1 MVDFLEMEQNL
12 SKIQKNKKTVI
23 IGASGG
29 IGRELALEL
38 ASTTQELVLHG
49 LSQEKLDSLKDEIFE
64 NSYMTI
70 MNEFLSYPKLT
81 DISYKFTPSFFT
93 GEEDTSTES
102 TKNLLLDH
110 IKTAD
115 TLCICYG
122 PFLQKPIHQMTQ
134 TEWLEVSTLVFALPG
149 YLTSLALPQMME
161 KKFGRILLFGG
172 TRTDT
177 INSLK
182 TNPAYGA
189 AKTAIS
195 SLVKSISSE
204 YRSYGIRCNAIL
216 PGFVETEYVS
226 EQEKNYYKKLL
237 NSNDLIS
244 PETIANSAKFILD
257 SDSINGILL
266 KIDCGWEP
274 I

>member
-49 LSQEKLDSLKDEIFE
+49 LSQEKLDSLKGEIFE

-93 GEEDTSTES
+93 DEEDTSTES

-115 TLCICYG
+115 TLCVCYG
-122 PFLQKPIHQMTQ
+122 PFLQKPIHQMSQ
-134 TEWLEVSTLVFALPG
+134 SEWLEISTLVFALPG
-149 YLTSLALPQMME
+149 FLTSLALPHMME
-161 KKFGRILLFGG
+161 HKFGRILLFGG
-172 TRTDT
+172 TRTD
-177 INSLK
+177 SVHGFK
-182 TNPAYGA
+182 TNPVYGA
-189 AKTAIS
+189 AKTAIC
-195 SLVKSISSE
+195 SLVKSVCLE
-204 YRSYGIRCNAIL
+204 YSQYGIRCNAIL

-226 EQEKNYYKKLL
+226 EAQMNYYKNLL
-237 NSNDLIS
+237 NSDGIIEASSVAKTANFLLDNEDL
-244 PETIANSAKFILD
+244 
-257 SDSINGILL
+257 NGVLL
-266 KIDCGWEP
+266 KVDRGWNC
-274 I
+274 

>member
-122 PFLQKPIHQMTQ
+122 PFLQKPLHQMTQ
-134 TEWLEVSTLVFALPG
+134 TEWLEVSTLVFALSG

-177 INSLK
+177 INSFK

-204 YRSYGIRCNAIL
+204 YRTYGIRCNAIL
-216 PGFVETEYVS
+216 PGFIETEYVS

-237 NSNDLIS
+237 SSDNIIELSSIVK
-244 PETIANSAKFILD
+244 SAVFLLD
-257 SDSINGILL
+257 SPDINGALL
-266 KIDCGWEP
+266 KVDRGWNP
-274 I
+274 

>member
-93 GEEDTSTES
+93 ENENDSS
-102 TKNLLLDH
+102 KNLLLEH
-110 IKTAD
+110 VKTAD
-115 TLCICYG
+115 TLCVCYG

-134 TEWLEVSTLVFALPG
+134 SEWLEISTLVFALPG
-149 YLTSLALPQMME
+149 FLTSLALPHMME
-161 KKFGRILLFGG
+161 HKFGRILLFGG

-177 INSLK
+177 INAFK
-182 TNPAYGA
+182 TNSAYAA
-189 AKTAIS
+189 AKTALS
-195 SLVKSISSE
+195 SLVKSICLE
-204 YRSYGIRCNAIL
+204 YSQYGIRCNAIL
-216 PGFVETEYVS
+216 PGFVETEYVG
-226 EQEKNYYKKLL
+226 EKEKIYYQKLL
-237 NSNDLIS
+237 NSDNMIEAKSIAKTANFLLDNEDL
-244 PETIANSAKFILD
+244 
-257 SDSINGILL
+257 NGVLL
-266 KIDCGWEP
+266 KVDRGWN

>member
-115 TLCICYG
+115 TLCVCYG

-134 TEWLEVSTLVFALPG
+134 IEWLEVSTLVFALPG

-177 INSLK
+177 INSFK

-237 NSNDLIS
+237 SSDNIIELSSIVK
-244 PETIANSAKFILD
+244 SAVFLLD
-257 SDSINGILL
+257 SPDINGALL
-266 KIDCGWEP
+266 KVDRGWNP
-274 I
+274 

>member
-122 PFLQKPIHQMTQ
+122 
-134 TEWLEVSTLVFALPG
+134 
-149 YLTSLALPQMME
+149 
-161 KKFGRILLFGG
+161 
-172 TRTDT
+172 
-177 INSLK
+177 
-182 TNPAYGA
+182 
-189 AKTAIS
+189 
-195 SLVKSISSE
+195 
-204 YRSYGIRCNAIL
+204 
-216 PGFVETEYVS
+216 
-226 EQEKNYYKKLL
+226 KN
-237 NSNDLIS
+237 
-244 PETIANSAKFILD
+244 
-257 SDSINGILL
+257 
-266 KIDCGWEP
+266 
-274 I
+274 

>member
-1 MVDFLEMEQNL
+1 MKDLSETEQNMQ
-12 SKIQKNKKTVI
+12 IVQKNKKTVI

-122 PFLQKPIHQMTQ
+122 PFLQKPLHFT
-134 TEWLEVSTLVFALPG
+134 TKSEWLESSSLVFALPG
-149 YLTSLALPQMME
+149 FFVSQVLPHMME
-161 KKFGRILLFGG
+161 QKFGRILLFGG
-172 TRTDT
+172 TRTDSV
-177 INSLK
+177 NGYK
-182 TNPAYGA
+182 TNAVYGA
-189 AKTAIS
+189 GKTAVC
-195 SLVKSISSE
+195 SLVKSVCLE
-204 YRSYGIRCNAIL
+204 YSQYGIRCNAIL

-226 EQEKNYYKKLL
+226 ESQMNYYKNLL
-237 NSNDLIS
+237 NSDGIIES
-244 PETIANSAKFILD
+244 KSVAKTAKFLLD
-257 SDSINGILL
+257 NEDVNGMLFR
-266 KIDCGWEP
+266 IDRGWNC
-274 I
+274 